1 MGLAKVW
8 VRTLSDGIVRADQI
22 VSLTS
27 HSTPALSGKPA
38 RWLLDATVAVSTG
51 SGHAGSW
58 SVGMLHR
65 TLIQTP
71 AEPVDAPE
79 ALARLLAVLHDT
91 EAAGIITPLPAEPS
105 ETGRSGVRFSFA
117 PFNDTGSPLDLGDTA
132 SSKP

>member
-1 MGLAKVW
+1 M
-8 VRTLSDGIVRADQI
+8 
-22 VSLTS
+22 TS

-71 AEPVDAPE
+71 AEPVEAPE

-91 EAAGIITPLPAEPS
+91 DAAGIITPVPAEPS
-105 ETGRSGVRFSFA
+105 ETGRFGSGVRFSFT
-117 PFNDTGSPLDLGDTA
+117 PFNDTDSPLDLGGTA
-132 SSKP
+132 AHEPSSG